1 MSSVYYDNNK
11 VSDVNNLLTKVEN
24 SLNSYSDSIDMN
36 KFGGRFKFSKIQQ
49 VIDAT
54 DAAITSNITKV
65 LIRRN
70 LKLATN
76 QLAQYELCYGNQLHV
91 NAAGRNI
98 KSTGFY
104 VSSTTRPVYITD
116 IPNPDLKTGIISM
129 VEILPNGDN
138 NVVAKSAGTI
148 DYMKGEILLGTVNIL
163 GSVDG
168 TGIVEVQAIPESN
181 DVVGLKELYL
191 DFSVS
196 KSKIN
201 MVRDVISSGDEIT
214 GTTFIKDYYS
224 SSYLNGQLI
233 RE

>member
-1 MSSVYYDNNK
+1 
-11 VSDVNNLLTKVEN
+11 
-24 SLNSYSDSIDMN
+24 
-36 KFGGRFKFSKIQQ
+36 
-49 VIDAT
+49 
-54 DAAITSNITKV
+54 
-65 LIRRN
+65 
-70 LKLATN
+70 
-76 QLAQYELCYGNQLHV
+76 
-91 NAAGRNI
+91 
-98 KSTGFY
+98 
-104 VSSTTRPVYITD
+104 
-116 IPNPDLKTGIISM
+116 M

-168 TGIVEVQAIPESN
+168 TGIVEVQATPESN
-181 DVVGLKELYL
+181 DIVGLKELYL